1 MQGALPS
8 GLWSGHYEQFRRHF
22 PQQATLEFA
31 DGLIRGDG
39 VDGIGVFHIEGEYRV
54 EVSAVRMGWIK
65 TYDGAHSVLYLGVL
79 QGDVITGNWELPGY
93 RGTFALSPAGRT
105 LEGAR

>member
-1 MQGALPS
+1 MHGVLPS
-8 GLWSGHYEQFRRHF
+8 GLWTGHYEQFQHSY

-54 EVSAVRMGWIK
+54 DERAIRMGWIK
-65 TYDGAHSVLYLGVL
+65 TYERAHSVLYLGVL
-79 QGDVITGNWELPGY
+79 QGEVIAGSWELPGY
-93 RGTFALSPAGRT
+93 SGKFALRPARRT
-105 LEGAR
+105 VEGAR

>member
-8 GLWSGHYEQFRRHF
+8 RLWTGHYEQFQRNY

-39 VDGIGVFHIEGEYRV
+39 VDGIGVFHIEAEYRV
-54 EVSAVRMGWIK
+54 DESAVRMRWSK
-65 TYDGAHSVLYLGVL
+65 TY
-79 QGDVITGNWELPGY
+79 E
-93 RGTFALSPAGRT
+93 RT
-105 LEGAR
+105 AFSIYVCCKAKSLRAVGSFPRRQT